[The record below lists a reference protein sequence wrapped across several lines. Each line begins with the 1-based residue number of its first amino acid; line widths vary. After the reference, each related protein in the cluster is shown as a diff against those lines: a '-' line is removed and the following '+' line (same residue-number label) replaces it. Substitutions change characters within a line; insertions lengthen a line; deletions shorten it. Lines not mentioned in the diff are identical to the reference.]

1 MTQFN
6 NKYIIC
12 GVWNTVFGYLF
23 GLFVYTELLGRLNFL
38 VLSVGINIV
47 CITMS
52 YLTYKLIV
60 FKTKDNWI
68 REYIKIYLVY
78 GVNAVLG
85 IFGIW
90 ILYEKLLIPIWI
102 SQALIIFIVTLFSYF
117 ANLKFTF
124 HRKRE

>member
-124 HRKRE
+124 HRKIV